1 MLPASLGLLRAVS
14 PTGRA
19 LRAPLFPSGKRRLL
33 AGLLPT
39 IVPLTKRLPFPKG
52 GARRPP
58 PVAETGRSR
67 RSPEGVE
74 GRGQREALRSPG
86 IPGQRSAGRYEDPSK
101 ARRTANE
108 LASAAGRLCRT
119 EPANKKSRGN
129 EVKIGERR
137 GEKKGYSKQIAA
149 KASIKKVGVAQ
160 PASRIKDK
168 RPGGR
173 AYGILDCGTPPV
185 LWSSQGVV
193 TNPCQPGLTSCDAE
207 AGTSHRPFALRQ
219 SRTLP

>member
-1 MLPASLGLLRAVS
+1 MPNRILHESI
-14 PTGRA
+14 
-19 LRAPLFPSGKRRLL
+19 KYC
-33 AGLLPT
+33 
-39 IVPLTKRLPFPKG
+39 PKM
-52 GARRPP
+52 
-58 PVAETGRSR
+58 E
-67 RSPEGVE
+67 
-74 GRGQREALRSPG
+74 QL
-86 IPGQRSAGRYEDPSK
+86 
-101 ARRTANE
+101 NWF
-108 LASAAGRLCRT
+108 

-207 AGTSHRPFALRQ
+207 AGTSHRPFSLRQ